1 MTYQRTL
8 RHLRS
13 SLLMSRLSST
23 FKLVSLDLVLSFDT
37 RSSLCYLVPTI
48 ASVDEPSESSLLP
61 APQVQQPMDIVPPSE
76 AVPPPIASS
85 SALPVNAAETTE
97 QPEQRPK
104 KPVRCGK
111 RLKMLR
117 RKLARE
123 AAEAEAAAQAQSQ
136 PATPEAPPPA
146 PPVEEQPTPW
156 ELLTRQEKRAH
167 RTEARAARL
176 AAGPSSSR
184 VVREQPPRAP
194 TPVFT
199 DADFPPLPVEPVAS
213 RPLEHKMSYALI
225 TAISPASKTAVVR
238 RGSWMVKVNTDPEP
252 EPSGSKWIAS
262 SRRYEDS
269 PTDSRWTNWKVNLE
283 DIATF
288 KPARKSRRS
297 RSD

>member
-1 MTYQRTL
+1 MACHRML
-8 RHLRS
+8 RRLRS
-13 SLLMSRLSST
+13 SSRTRLSST
-23 FKLVSLDLVLSFDT
+23 FKLVSMSLLSFDI
-37 RSSLCYLVPTI
+37 RSSLHYLVPP
-48 ASVDEPSESSLLP
+48 AALADEPSESSP
-61 APQVQQPMDIVPPSE
+61 HAPPSE
-76 AVPPPIASS
+76 AIPPPIASS
-85 SALPVNAAETTE
+85 SALPVDAAETTE

-123 AAEAEAAAQAQSQ
+123 AAEAEAAAQAQPQ
-136 PATPEAPPPA
+136 PATPEAPPPV

-184 VVREQPPRAP
+184 AVREQPPRAP

-199 DADFPPLPVEPVAS
+199 DADFPPLPVEPIAS

-225 TAISPASKTAVVR
+225 TAISPASKTAAVR
-238 RGSWMVKVNTDPEP
+238 RGSWTVKVNTDPEP

-262 SRRYEDS
+262 SRCYEDS

-288 KPARKSRRS
+288 KPARESRRS

>member
-1 MTYQRTL
+1 
-8 RHLRS
+8 
-13 SLLMSRLSST
+13 
-23 FKLVSLDLVLSFDT
+23 
-37 RSSLCYLVPTI
+37 
-48 ASVDEPSESSLLP
+48 
-61 APQVQQPMDIVPPSE
+61 MDVAPPSE

-85 SALPVNAAETTE
+85 SALPVDAAETTE

-123 AAEAEAAAQAQSQ
+123 AAEAEATAQAQPQ
-136 PATPEAPPPA
+136 PVPVEAPPPA

-184 VVREQPPRAP
+184 AVREQPPRAP

-199 DADFPPLPVEPVAS
+199 DADFPPLPVESVAP

-225 TAISPASKTAVVR
+225 TAISPASKTAAVR
-238 RGSWMVKVNTDPEP
+238 RGSWTVKINTDPEP

-288 KPARKSRRS
+288 KPVRKSRRS